1 MLSYQQLKHHPRAL
15 RAFTGLDQAEF
26 EKLLIHFEMAYHAY
40 RYDHHVTKKSRQRR
54 YGGGRK
60 PRLAAMEDNLL
71 FILFYFKVYPLQEV
85 MAFLFDTSQ
94 GRVNEWIHK
103 LSEVVQSAL
112 GQAQCL
118 PERDPQN
125 LEQVLAMCVSVDFMI
140 DGTERPIQRPKD
152 AEQQKEYYSGKKK
165 SHTVKNNLIPDVDER
180 LVRYLSDTYAG
191 RIHDKKICDEE
202 DYTFPPGCGLFKDT
216 GFQGFEPANVHTY
229 QPKKKPKGKELTPEE
244 KAENKIISSIRILVE
259 HIISGV
265 KRCRIVKDVFRNTKD
280 HFADQVMEIAC
291 GLHNFRTKL
300 RYVLSDIQT

>member
-1 MLSYQQLKHHPRAL
+1 MKNQRKIKDYWLEVAPVLSYQNLKDNPRAL
-15 RAFTGLDQAEF
+15 RTFTSLDQSEF
-26 EKLLIHFEMAYHAY
+26 ETLLPSFEAAWRAYVY
-40 RYDHHVTKKSRQRR
+40 NNQIKKKTRKRR
-54 YGGGRK
+54 LGGGRK
-60 PRLAAMEDNLL
+60 ARLASIEDKLL
-71 FILFYFKVYPLQEV
+71 FILVYFKVYPLQEV
-85 MAFLFDTSQ
+85 MASMFAMSQ
-94 GRVNEWIHK
+94 GRVNEWMHK

-229 QPKKKPKGKELTPEE
+229 TY
-244 KAENKIISSIRILVE
+244 
-259 HIISGV
+259 
-265 KRCRIVKDVFRNTKD
+265 C
-280 HFADQVMEIAC
+280 
-291 GLHNFRTKL
+291 
-300 RYVLSDIQT
+300 LSPF